1 MAGRLKRDINLSVLP
16 DVVDVGGELVAS
28 FQGLEDL
35 VVVDKSLVA
44 VVYNALETEI
54 RLFPDEDRDW
64 GRVGECSCIRRSV
77 NGEIVN
83 GEIVTGEIVDG
94 VVINGEIVIGEVING
109 EIVNGVVVIGESA
122 ISG

>member
-1 MAGRLKRDINLSVLP
+1 MAVAGRLKRDINLSVLP

-94 VVINGEIVIGEVING
+94 VVI
-109 EIVNGVVVIGESA
+109 IGESA